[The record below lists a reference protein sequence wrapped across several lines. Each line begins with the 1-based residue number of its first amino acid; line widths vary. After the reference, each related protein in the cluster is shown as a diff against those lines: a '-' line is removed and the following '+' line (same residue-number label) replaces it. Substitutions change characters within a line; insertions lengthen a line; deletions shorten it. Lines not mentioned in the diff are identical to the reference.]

1 MDADLLSPRTT
12 LASADRPPQA
22 WYAVARRDLDE
33 GEELTL
39 NYFATPLGIAKPAA
53 FVNDRPACVAAY
65 GAALPAYAEGE
76 WGEG

>member
-1 MDADLLSPRTT
+1 M
-12 LASADRPPQA
+12 
-22 WYAVARRDLDE
+22 ARRDLGE